1 VTHVTHPVAGKRDA
15 ATVLRRG
22 EWLENPVT
30 GERVVIRT
38 TAAESDGER
47 FELECFLLP
56 DAPRQPEHL
65 HPHQQ
70 SAITVIKGV
79 CGVKLDSDVRLA
91 TPGQR
96 LVVPAGAPHQVWNAG
111 GDTLHL
117 HVEQRPAL
125 ESSERL
131 LVALFGLAA
140 AGKTDS
146 RGMPSLLQQAVM
158 IPAYSDAV
166 RFVSTPWPVQRA
178 VCALLLPVA
187 WARGHRPSPAEPP
200 SVEMRAQTA
209 G

>member
-1 VTHVTHPVAGKRDA
+1 VTHLTSPAIGKREA

-22 EWLENPVT
+22 ERLENPVT
-30 GERVVIRT
+30 GERILIRT
-38 TAAESDGER
+38 TAAESGGER
-47 FELECFLLP
+47 FEIECFLLP

-65 HPHQQ
+65 HPHQE

-79 CGVKLDSDVRLA
+79 CGVKLDGDVRFA

-96 LVVPAGAPHQVWNAG
+96 LVVPVGAPHQVWNAG

-117 HVEQRPAL
+117 HVEQQPAL
-125 ESSERL
+125 ESTERL

-146 RGMPSLLQQAVM
+146 RGMPGLLQQAVM
-158 IPAYSDAV
+158 IPAYSDTV
-166 RFVSTPWPVQRA
+166 RFVNTPWPVQRA
-178 VCALLLPVA
+178 LCGLLGPVA
-187 WARGHRPSPAEPP
+187 RARGHRAFPAEPP
-200 SVEMRAQTA
+200 PVEMRAQPA